1 MKLEVIQPS
10 GILDGVNA
18 KEVRSQVVKLL
29 EQNPSPDVIL
39 VDLQNVT
46 FMDSAG
52 LGTLV
57 SILKTVRFAGGD
69 FFVCS
74 LSEQVKV
81 IFELTKM
88 ERVFQIFKDRSDFER
103 RMREQNLGS

>member
-1 MKLEVIQPS
+1 MKIEVIKPS
-10 GILDGVNA
+10 KMILDGVTA
-18 KEVRSQVVKLL
+18 QPFRQEVMKLL
-29 EQNPSPDVIL
+29 DKNPKPDVIL
-39 VDLQNVT
+39 ADLQNVT

-57 SILKTVRFAGGD
+57 SILKTVRVAGSQ
-69 FFVCS
+69 FYVCS

-88 ERVFQIFKDRSDFER
+88 EKVFQIFKDPPDFEAKH
-103 RMREQNLGS
+103 QN